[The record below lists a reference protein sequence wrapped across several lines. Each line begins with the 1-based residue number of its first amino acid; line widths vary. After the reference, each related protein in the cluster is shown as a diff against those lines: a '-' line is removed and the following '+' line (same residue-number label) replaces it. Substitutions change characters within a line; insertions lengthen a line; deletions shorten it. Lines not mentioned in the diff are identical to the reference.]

1 MPVKAPRKASSSRRW
16 PPASWRSLHRVDDQ
30 PTQVWA
36 GDRAPTRIL
45 YFTAMAR
52 FRWWL
57 SLARTDWEAPQ
68 HIAAMTH
75 GRLPMDRDL
84 QILRILREPAG
95 ARITVFGDCDPDD
108 LLAYAM
114 LSAAFGPGA
123 VDYDGV
129 TDRLLAIARRIFG
142 EESVAASTEPFTPDE
157 ARVMRFMRAKN
168 LVDFKRVLGP
178 KAAAILESGRSL
190 EIEAVIPPL
199 LEDPKAR
206 KTIVSWIR

>member
-1 MPVKAPRKASSSRRW
+1 MRQF
-16 PPASWRSLHRVDDQ
+16 PPAAWRSLHLVDEE

-36 GDRAPTRIL
+36 GQRPPTRIL

-68 HIAAMTH
+68 HIAAMSH
-75 GRLPMDRDL
+75 GRLPTERDL

-108 LLAYAM
+108 VLAYVM
-114 LSAAFGPGA
+114 LSAAFDPPGRRRRSPV
-123 VDYDGV
+123 VDYGGV
-129 TDRLLAIARRIFG
+129 TDRLVTLATRIFG
-142 EESVAASTEPFTPDE
+142 KDSVDASTKPFTPEE
-157 ARVMRFMRAKN
+157 ASLMRFMRAKG
-168 LVDFKRVLGP
+168 LVDFERVLGP

-190 EIEAVIPPL
+190 SIESVIPPL
-199 LEDPKAR
+199 LEDPKTR